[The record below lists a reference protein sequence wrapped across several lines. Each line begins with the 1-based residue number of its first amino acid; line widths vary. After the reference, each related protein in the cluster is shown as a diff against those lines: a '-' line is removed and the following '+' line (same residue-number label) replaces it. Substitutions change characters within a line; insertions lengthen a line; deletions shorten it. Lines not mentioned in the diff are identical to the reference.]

1 MSIEYQGNGM
11 QDFSRMF
18 TNILEMG
25 GRQLNQYVHGDS
37 MGLPEN
43 VSDEFVEALKEFIDV
58 APMQVSQIEDKDSFW
73 LSFEQMQD
81 YEQNDK
87 FIRWLRQYV
96 EQLLKSWENA
106 VFINKL
112 SEDKLRDI
120 VNYCFENHILKCGS
134 VKATGVVWDGK
145 QLNVLRNI
153 LLTYFDM
160 IIMYQYTCNYAFES
174 IQKRFGISNACSTIF
189 QELVEKNEEKLWR
202 IMLSK
207 KLGILEKR
215 LDDILEIIG

>member
-1 MSIEYQGNGM
+1 MSIESQENGI
-11 QDFSRMF
+11 QDFSKMF

-25 GRQLNQYVHGDS
+25 EHHLNQYVNGDN

-43 VSDEFVEALKEFIDV
+43 VSDEFEKALKEFIDAV
-58 APMQVSQIEDKDSFW
+58 PMQVSQIEDKDSFW
-73 LSFEQMQD
+73 QSFEQMQD
-81 YEQNDK
+81 YNKNDK
-87 FIRWLRQYV
+87 FIRWLKQYV

-112 SEDKLRDI
+112 SEDKLKEMAD
-120 VNYCFENHILKCGS
+120 YCFENLILKYVS
-134 VKATGVVWDGK
+134 PKAISTVWDAK

-160 IIMYQYTCNYAFES
+160 IIMYQYTCDYAFES
-174 IQKRFGISNACSTIF
+174 IQKRFGISNSCCAIF
-189 QELVEKNEEKLWR
+189 QDLVEKNEDRLWR

-207 KLGILEKR
+207 KLGFLERR
-215 LDDILEIIG
+215 LDDILEIIS

>member
-1 MSIEYQGNGM
+1 MSIESQENGI
-11 QDFSRMF
+11 QDFSKMF

-25 GRQLNQYVHGDS
+25 EHHLNQYVNGDN

-43 VSDEFVEALKEFIDV
+43 VSDEFEKALKEFIDAV
-58 APMQVSQIEDKDSFW
+58 PMQVSQIEDKDSFW
-73 LSFEQMQD
+73 QSFEQMQD
-81 YEQNDK
+81 YNKNDK
-87 FIRWLRQYV
+87 FIRWLKQYV

-112 SEDKLRDI
+112 SEDKLKEMAD
-120 VNYCFENHILKCGS
+120 YCFENLILKYVS
-134 VKATGVVWDGK
+134 PKAISTVWDEK

-160 IIMYQYTCNYAFES
+160 IIMYQYTCDYAFES
-174 IQKRFGISNACSTIF
+174 IQKRFGISNSCCAIF
-189 QELVEKNEEKLWR
+189 QDLVEKNEDRLWR

-207 KLGILEKR
+207 KLGFLERR
-215 LDDILEIIG
+215 LDDILEIIS